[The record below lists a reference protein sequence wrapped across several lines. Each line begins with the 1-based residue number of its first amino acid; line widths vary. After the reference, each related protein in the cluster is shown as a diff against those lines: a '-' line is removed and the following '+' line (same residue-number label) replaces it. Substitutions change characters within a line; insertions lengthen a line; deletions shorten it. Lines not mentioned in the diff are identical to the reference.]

1 MSFASNVV
9 IVTGA
14 SDGIGAATA
23 IKFAK
28 EGADVTLVGRTEDK
42 LAKIAAECG
51 KHGKNPL
58 VIKADVSKDEEAK
71 TIVARTIQTFGRL
84 DILVN
89 NAGILFADDIMKP
102 NFMET
107 FDSTMNTNMRAVALI
122 THLAVPHLV
131 ETKGNVINVSS
142 IAASMI
148 KYPNIVSYKTSKAA
162 LNHFTRC
169 LALEL
174 APHGVRVNSV
184 SPGPVYT
191 DIFNKAGLSDFV
203 PDLKKATALK
213 RIAEPHEI
221 ADVIIFLASEKARSV
236 TGSDYLS
243 DNGSL
248 LM

>member
-1 MSFASNVV
+1 MSFASKVV

-23 IKFAK
+23 IKFTK

-42 LAKIAAECG
+42 LAKVAAECA

-71 TIVARTIQTFGRL
+71 TIVARTIQTFGKL
-84 DILVN
+84 DVLVN
-89 NAGILFADDIMKP
+89 NAGIFFLDDIMKP

-122 THLAVPHLV
+122 THLAAPHLV
-131 ETKGNVINVSS
+131 ETKGNVVNVSS
-142 IAASMI
+142 IGATMV
-148 KYPNIVSYKTSKAA
+148 KYPNFVSYKTSKAA
-162 LNHFTRC
+162 LNHFTRS

-174 APHGVRVNSV
+174 APHGVRANLV

-191 DIFNKAGLSDFV
+191 DIFNKAGLADFV
-203 PDLKKATALK
+203 SDLKTETALK
-213 RIAEPHEI
+213 RVGEPDEI
-221 ADVIIFLASEKARSV
+221 ADVILFLASEKARSV

>member
-1 MSFASNVV
+1 MSFANKVV

-14 SDGIGAATA
+14 SDGIGAATV
-23 IKFAK
+23 IQFAK
-28 EGADVTLVGRTEDK
+28 EGADVTLVGRTEEK
-42 LAKIAAECG
+42 LAKVSAECA
-51 KHGKNPL
+51 KYGKNPL

-71 TIVARTIQTFGRL
+71 TIVARTIQTFGKL

-89 NAGILFADDIMKP
+89 NAGIFFFDDIMKP

-107 FDSTMNTNMRAVALI
+107 FDSTMNTNMRAIALI

-131 ETKGNVINVSS
+131 ETKGNVVNVSS
-142 IAASMI
+142 VAASI
-148 KYPNIVSYKTSKAA
+148 VKYPNIVSYRTSKAA

-191 DIFNKAGLSDFV
+191 DIFNKAGLAEMV
-203 PDLKKATALK
+203 QDLEASTALK
-213 RIAEPHEI
+213 RVGEPDEI
-221 ADVIIFLASEKARSV
+221 ADLILFLASEKARSV
-236 TGSDYLS
+236 TGSDYVS
-243 DNGSL
+243 DNGTIIL
-248 LM
+248 